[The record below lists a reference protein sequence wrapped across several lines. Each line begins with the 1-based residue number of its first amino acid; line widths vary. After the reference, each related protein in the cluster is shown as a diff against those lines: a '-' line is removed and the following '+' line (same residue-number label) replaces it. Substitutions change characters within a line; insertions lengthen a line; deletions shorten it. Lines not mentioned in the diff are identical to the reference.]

1 MSDIEVDLVDELT
14 SILSYMEDRITYPPA
29 KRMVK
34 ATFEAMLTYEINPI
48 FVYLVDHTLKDVEH
62 RQLDP
67 RDHAEHKAS
76 LLVARYLITR
86 DPDHLVE
93 AWANL
98 I

>member
-14 SILSYMEDRITYPPA
+14 SILSYMENRITYPPA

-48 FVYLVDHTLKDVEH
+48 FVYLVDHALKDVEH

-67 RDHAEHKAS
+67 RDHDEHKAA
-76 LLVARYLITR
+76 LLAARYLITR

-93 AWANL
+93 AWVNL